1 MSIEERSRRTLR
13 VDDSFHRVFRVMEW
27 PRTAVRADWMA
38 GFLCAPD
45 AVRSFTVIFV
55 PQSRRIAKGQ
65 ATTLAT
71 TAAAAVEDRVEHR
84 KYVSAEQRRV
94 QAAAN
99 ALEEELEQG
108 AGMELFV
115 GLVGVVAPSSEDE
128 LESAC
133 ERTIQAAANCGMELR
148 PVDFRQPAAL
158 AAVLPLG
165 RGVTTRRCDEQPE
178 TPRRVLRRP
187 AVTGTGT
194 TEGAPPAGTSRHDRA
209 GRLALSLAGRPGP
222 RARVAPL
229 IGTTWPWRAG
239 WFYDPFAL
247 YAAGLLDNP
256 NIMVYGEVGSAKSSS
271 VKCLLARQ
279 IGLLGRGGIGRQAFI
294 VDPKSEYRGL
304 ADALGMRVVPLRP
317 GGDVRVNPLGRM
329 PGSVETTEETL
340 SRRTPPRRGAA
351 CPRCSDEP
359 LDPEADAIVGWAME
373 ALTFSDRSQTTRP
386 WSTSPNCSARPPPR
400 WRALRAL
407 PPRSSPSGP
416 GWRGRCSTSWCTA
429 T

>member
-1 MSIEERSRRTLR
+1 MRGRGIGDVAGLVSPENAFPVSSEERSRRTLR

-27 PRTAVRADWMA
+27 PRTAVRADWMS

-115 GLVGVVAPSSEDE
+115 GLVGVVAPSEDE

-165 RGVTTRRCDEQPE
+165 RGVTAT
-178 TPRRVLRRP
+178 LR
-187 AVTGTGT
+187 
-194 TEGAPPAGTSRHDRA
+194 
-209 GRLALSLAGRPGP
+209 
-222 RARVAPL
+222 
-229 IGTTWPWRAG
+229 
-239 WFYDPFAL
+239 
-247 YAAGLLDNP
+247 
-256 NIMVYGEVGSAKSSS
+256 
-271 VKCLLARQ
+271 
-279 IGLLGRGGIGRQAFI
+279 
-294 VDPKSEYRGL
+294 
-304 ADALGMRVVPLRP
+304 
-317 GGDVRVNPLGRM
+317 
-329 PGSVETTEETL
+329 
-340 SRRTPPRRGAA
+340 
-351 CPRCSDEP
+351 
-359 LDPEADAIVGWAME
+359 
-373 ALTFSDRSQTTRP
+373 
-386 WSTSPNCSARPPPR
+386 
-400 WRALRAL
+400 
-407 PPRSSPSGP
+407 
-416 GWRGRCSTSWCTA
+416 
-429 T
+429 